1 MLQDERLSLIINHLN
16 RQQIV
21 SVNELVALCNVT
33 SETIRSDL
41 KKLEKM
47 NLLTRRHGG
56 AIKSA
61 LHEETPHLQRELT
74 NKELKT
80 AIAKKIVEEIE
91 LYDQIIL
98 DASSTSLCVSQ
109 ALPNMPLTILTNS
122 LLIQNELAGKDK
134 IDVVSIGGTLLRSSL
149 CFVGYTASLTLNN
162 YHVNKSFIS
171 CRGIHHTLGASEP
184 NELAVMVKRKMIE
197 VADVSYLMMDSTK
210 FGVQDFIQVA
220 SLDAFSYIF
229 TDSHITK
236 EQLAPFGIY
245 EERVRVCPIAENVQ
259 QFN

>member
-1 MLQDERLSLIINHLN
+1 MLQEERLSLIINYLN
-16 RQQIV
+16 RQHSV
-21 SVNELVALCNVT
+21 TVNELVALCNVT

-47 NLLTRRHGG
+47 NLLTRKHGG

-61 LHEETPHLQRELT
+61 LHEETSHLQRELT

-80 AIAKKIVEEIE
+80 AIAKKIIEEIE
-91 LYDQIIL
+91 LNDQIIL

-134 IDVVSIGGTLLRSSL
+134 IDVISIGGTLLRSSL
-149 CFVGYTASLTLNN
+149 CFVGYTTSLELSN

-171 CRGIHHTLGASEP
+171 CRGIHPILGASEP
-184 NELAVMVKRKMIE
+184 NELAVIVKRKMIE
-197 VADVSYLMMDSTK
+197 IADVSYLMMDSTK
-210 FGVQDFIQVA
+210 FGIQDFIQVA
-220 SLDAFSYIF
+220 ALDAFSYIF
-229 TDSHITK
+229 TDSQITE

-245 EERVRVCPIAENVQ
+245 DDKLRVCPVAKTL
-259 QFN
+259 

>member
-1 MLQDERLSLIINHLN
+1 MLQEERMSLIINHLS
-16 RQQIV
+16 RQPTV
-21 SVNELVALCNVT
+21 TVNELVALCNVT
-33 SETIRSDL
+33 SETVRSDL

-47 NLLTRRHGG
+47 SLLTRRHGG

-61 LHEETPHLQRELT
+61 LHDETPHLQRELT
-74 NKELKT
+74 NKTLKIG
-80 AIAKKIVEEIE
+80 IAKKIIEEIE

-122 LLIQNELAGKDK
+122 LLVENELAGKDK

-149 CFVGYTASLTLNN
+149 CFVGYTASLTLSN
-162 YHVNKSFIS
+162 YHVNKAFIS
-171 CRGIHHTLGASEP
+171 CRGIHNALGASEP

-197 VADVSYLMMDSTK
+197 VADATYLMMDSTK

-220 SLDAFSYIF
+220 TLNAFSYIY
-229 TDSHITK
+229 TDSNITD
-236 EQLAPFGIY
+236 EQLAPFEIY
-245 EERVRVCPIAENVQ
+245 REKVRVCPVAEGQ
-259 QFN
+259 